1 MIGLTAALIGLFT
14 FFFVV
19 GLPVAFSLGI
29 SGLISLAF
37 MEGGIE
43 KINFTILAQRIFYGP
58 NSFLILAIPFFL
70 LAGKLMNTGGITERI
85 YLFARSLVG
94 HFKGGLGHV
103 NVVASMIFA
112 GMTGVATSEAAGLG
126 VVEIKAMK
134 DAGYDEDFAV
144 AVAASSACMGPIIP
158 PSVALVVYGVL
169 ASTSVGRLLI
179 GGVVPGVMTGIALMI
194 TVYIFA
200 IRRSYPRDVRSN
212 FRVMRTRFNRAIWP
226 MMTPVILIG
235 GMLGGIFTPTEAA
248 GVAVLYAFVL
258 GCLVYREIRFGDL
271 RRILRETAVETAV
284 ITFIVSCAM
293 LYGWIMIRSQIP
305 VKLAEYLMS
314 LTTDPL
320 AMLMILNVFFLV
332 VGCFM
337 ETLAAMTILVPIL
350 IPMIHKLGIDPV
362 HFGLIMVYN
371 LVIGLLTPP
380 FGLVLFVM
388 ARISGVPL
396 PRIVRAVAPFYI
408 PLLIV
413 LLLITF
419 YKPFVTFLPDL
430 LMGKAR

>member
-14 FFFVV
+14 FFFLI

-43 KINFTILAQRIFYGP
+43 KVNFTILAQRIFYGP

-85 YLFARSLVG
+85 YSFARSLVG

-144 AVAASSACMGPIIP
+144 AVAASSSCMGPIIP

-200 IRRSYPRDVRSN
+200 IRRDYPRDVKSN
-212 FRVMRTRFNRAIWP
+212 FREMRTRFSRAVWP

-235 GMLGGIFTPTEAA
+235 GMLAGIFTPTEAA

-258 GCLVYREIRFGDL
+258 GCLVYREISFADL

-314 LTTDPL
+314 LTTNPV
-320 AMLMILNVFFLV
+320 AMLMILNVFFLI

-350 IPMIHKLGIDPV
+350 IPMIHKLGVDPV
-362 HFGLIMVYN
+362 HFGLVMVFN

-408 PLLIV
+408 PLFVV

-430 LMGKAR
+430 LMGRAR

>member
-14 FFFVV
+14 FLFLI

-43 KINFTILAQRIFYGP
+43 KVNFTILAQRIFYGP

-144 AVAASSACMGPIIP
+144 AVAASSSTMGPIIP

-200 IRRSYPRDVRSN
+200 IHRGYPRDVKSN
-212 FRVMRTRFNRAIWP
+212 FREMRTRFGRAVWP

-235 GMLGGIFTPTEAA
+235 GMLAGIFTPTEAA

-258 GCLVYREIRFGDL
+258 GCLVYREIRFADL

-314 LTTDPL
+314 LTTNPVV
-320 AMLMILNVFFLV
+320 MLMILNVFFLI

-362 HFGLIMVYN
+362 HFGLVMVFN

-408 PLLIV
+408 PLFAV

-430 LMGKAR
+430 LMGRPR

>member
-14 FFFVV
+14 FFFLI
-19 GLPVAFSLGI
+19 GLPVAFSLGV

-43 KINFTILAQRIFYGP
+43 KVNFTILAQRIFYGP

-85 YLFARSLVG
+85 YHFARSMVG

-103 NVVASMIFA
+103 NIVASMIFA

-144 AVAASSACMGPIIP
+144 AVAASSSTMGPIIP

-200 IRRSYPRDVRSN
+200 IRRNYPRDAKTT
-212 FRVMRTRFNRAIWP
+212 FREKRLRFGRAIWP

-235 GMLGGIFTPTEAA
+235 GMLGGVFTPTEAA
-248 GVAVLYAFVL
+248 GVAVLYAFIL
-258 GCLVYREIRFGDL
+258 GCLVYREIPFAGL

-305 VKLAEYLMS
+305 VKLAETLMS
-314 LTTDPL
+314 LTADPFW
-320 AMLMILNVFFLV
+320 MLMILNGLFLIA
-332 VGCFM
+332 GCFM

-362 HFGLIMVYN
+362 HFGLVMVYN

-388 ARISGVPL
+388 ARISNVPL

-408 PLLIV
+408 PLLTV
-413 LLLITF
+413 LILITM

-430 LMGKAR
+430 LMGRPR

>member
-14 FFFVV
+14 FFFLI

-43 KINFTILAQRIFYGP
+43 KVNFTILAQRIFYGP

-85 YLFARSLVG
+85 YSFARSLVG

-144 AVAASSACMGPIIP
+144 AVAASSSCMGPIIP

-200 IRRSYPRDVRSN
+200 IRRDYPRDVKSN
-212 FRVMRTRFNRAIWP
+212 FREMRTRFSRAVWP

-235 GMLGGIFTPTEAA
+235 GMLAGIFTPTEAA

-258 GCLVYREIRFGDL
+258 GCLVYREISFADL

-314 LTTDPL
+314 LTTNPVG
-320 AMLMILNVFFLV
+320 MLMILNVFFLI

-362 HFGLIMVYN
+362 HFGLVMVFN

-408 PLLIV
+408 PLFVV

-430 LMGKAR
+430 LMGRAR

>member
-14 FFFVV
+14 FFFLI

-43 KINFTILAQRIFYGP
+43 KVNFTILAQRIFYGP

-85 YLFARSLVG
+85 YFFARSLVG

-144 AVAASSACMGPIIP
+144 AVAASSSCMGPIIP

-200 IRRSYPRDVRSN
+200 IRRDYPRDVKSN
-212 FRVMRTRFNRAIWP
+212 FREMRTRFSRAVWP

-235 GMLGGIFTPTEAA
+235 GMLAGIFTPTEAA

-258 GCLVYREIRFGDL
+258 GCLVYREISFADL

-314 LTTDPL
+314 LTTNPVG
-320 AMLMILNVFFLV
+320 MLMILNVFFLI

-362 HFGLIMVYN
+362 HFGLVMVFN

-408 PLLIV
+408 PLFVV

-430 LMGKAR
+430 LMGRAR